1 MKVLI
6 LGAGGKTGKL
16 VVEKALAAGHEV
28 TVLLHSDPQDTD
40 KKHEPTFPSSVR
52 VFHGDV
58 RNPTKLTQAMEGQEA
73 VIDTIG
79 GKKPFL
85 TTDLETSAARVII
98 PVMKQNGVKRLIV
111 TSALGEGSSKS
122 QTGFFYE
129 HLLMPVFLRG
139 IVADNA
145 NMEHEVDTSG
155 LDYTIVRPSILTDSD
170 ATGRT
175 HVVAPGVEAHKVSR
189 TGVAQFLVDQLT
201 GSAYLNQAVTIS
213 DT

>member
-16 VVEKALAAGHEV
+16 VVEKALASGHDV
-28 TVLLHSDPQDTD
+28 TVLIHTPQDD
-40 KKHEPTFPSSVR
+40 KKHEPVFPSKVT

-58 RNPTKLTQAMEGQEA
+58 RNPTKLDQAMQFQQA

-85 TTDLETSAARVII
+85 NTDLETSAVKVVID
-98 PVMKQNGVKRLIV
+98 VMKRNEVKRLIV
-111 TSALGEGSSKS
+111 VSALGEGNSKA

-139 IVADNA
+139 IIPDKA
-145 NMEHEVDTSG
+145 NMESEVEESG
-155 LDYTIVRPSILTDSD
+155 LDFIIVRPSILTDSED
-170 ATGRT
+170 TGKT
-175 HVVAPGVEAHKVSR
+175 HIAPPGELAHKISR
-189 TGVAQFLVDQLT
+189 AGLAQFLADQLSSDQHL
-201 GSAYLNQAVTIS
+201 GQAVTLT
-213 DT
+213 DQ